1 MSPELIGGRYLLR
14 RPVGRGGMGTVWQGA
29 DQTLH
34 RDVAVKRMGTLHGE
48 DAAGTARAMREARSA
63 AAMNH
68 RNAVSV
74 FDVVDHEGAP
84 WLVMEYFPS
93 RTLADMIKEDGPLS
107 PDRAGHI
114 GAQVADALSDAHK
127 LGIIHRDVKPSN
139 ILVGDGD
146 HAKISD
152 FGIARAE
159 LDATLTQTGMIPGT
173 PAYLAPEMATDG
185 GPSAASDVWA
195 LGATVYAAV
204 EGDPPFDTHGNP
216 LQVISR
222 IARDPVPHPDH
233 AGPLLP
239 ILGEMLS
246 KDPISRP
253 TMAQAASRLG
263 NPPAEPEPAPQPDP
277 TRLASSAPGA
287 AAAAS
292 THDNDRRRRLVP
304 IVLALLVMLALVVGG
319 WALLR
324 DGGDDD
330 DPVASEQPRATQRQ
344 DNSHQS
350 SNNQQ
355 SNNPQPT
362 ATQPT
367 DTQPTDTQQSD
378 DTQPT
383 DTQPT
388 DTQQTS
394 DDTAEP
400 AVGDPAAFVE
410 DYYAVMPDDTDAGW
424 SMLGGDLKSQGRASY
439 EEFWSG
445 IESVDVS
452 NVIAE
457 SPTSVVYDITYVTTD
472 GTQSYEHK
480 RILLDEDGDSYLIV
494 DDDPA

>member
-14 RPVGRGGMGTVWQGA
+14 RPVGRGGMGTVWLGT
-29 DQTLH
+29 DRTLH
-34 RDVAVKRMGTLHGE
+34 RDVAVKRMASLLGE

-93 RTLADMIKEDGPLS
+93 RTLADIIKEDGPLS

-127 LGIIHRDVKPSN
+127 LGIIHRDVKPGN

-159 LDATLTQTGMIPGT
+159 LDATLTQTGMMPGT
-173 PAYLAPEMATDG
+173 PAYLPPEMATDG

-204 EGDPPFDTHGNP
+204 EGDPPFGTHGNP
-216 LQVISR
+216 LQVLSR

-239 ILGEMLS
+239 VLGEMLA
-246 KDPISRP
+246 KDPLSRP
-253 TMAQAASRLG
+253 TMAEAASRLG
-263 NPPAEPEPAPQPDP
+263 NPPAEREPAPQPDP
-277 TRLASSAPGA
+277 TQLASSAPGTA
-287 AAAAS
+287 AATS

-304 IVLALLVMLALVVGG
+304 IALALLVMLALVVGG

-324 DGGDDD
+324 DGGGDD

-344 DNSHQS
+344 DNSQQS
-350 SNNQQ
+350 DDNQQ
-355 SNNPQPT
+355 STDTQPDDTQPT
-362 ATQPT
+362 DTQTT
-367 DTQPTDTQQSD
+367 DTQPTDTQ
-378 DTQPT
+378 T
-383 DTQPT
+383 T
-388 DTQQTS
+388 DTQQTP

-400 AVGDPAAFVE
+400 AEGDPATFVE

-424 SMLGGDLKSQGRASY
+424 SMLGGDLKTQSRASY

-445 IESVDVS
+445 IASVNVS

-480 RILLDEDGDSYLIV
+480 RILLDEYGDSYLIV